1 MTQPWPYDEDRFQ
14 RLRHV
19 AHWYRNVLKDI
30 DAAACAELD
39 EVMAQFGQ
47 TWIFRDYD
55 FEPDEL
61 LTIDQAAQW
70 ADVSRNTVSQW
81 IARGHVERRVNAD
94 KQIVLLMADLT
105 EYQQKRGSN
114 DERRIGGTAGA

>member
-1 MTQPWPYDEDRFQ
+1 MTEPWPHDEDKAS
-14 RLRHV
+14 RLRRV
-19 AHWYRNVLKDI
+19 ARWYRDVLKNV
-30 DAAACAELD
+30 DATACAEID

-61 LTIDQAAQW
+61 LTIDQAAEW

-81 IARGHVERRVNAD
+81 LSRGHVERRINAD

-105 EYQQKRGSN
+105 AYQQKRVS
-114 DERRIGGTAGA
+114 

>member
-1 MTQPWPYDEDRFQ
+1 MSEWPHQEDREA
-14 RLRHV
+14 RLRRV

-30 DAAACAELD
+30 DAAACAQID
-39 EVMAQFGQ
+39 EVMAMYGQ
-47 TWIFRDYD
+47 TWIFREYD

-61 LTIDQAAQW
+61 LTIDQAAEW

-105 EYQQKRGSN
+105 AYQQKRIS
-114 DERRIGGTAGA
+114 

>member
-1 MTQPWPYDEDRFQ
+1 MSEWPYDEDRFQ

-19 AHWYRNVLKDI
+19 ARLYRDVLKNV
-30 DAAACAELD
+30 DAAACAEID
-39 EVMAQFGQ
+39 EVMAAHGQ
-47 TWIFRDYD
+47 AWIFRDYD

-81 IARGHVERRVNAD
+81 IARGHEERRVNAD

-105 EYQQKRGSN
+105 AYQQKRIS
-114 DERRIGGTAGA
+114 